1 MNSTEHQQQM
11 DDFYAQFA
19 DAAKLAHAAWVAD
32 PINHFELW
40 RHPWK
45 MEAPRVNC
53 RSNQDID
60 PRSILN
66 LLRSRHNK
74 TAVQLPPVVVT
85 GGTP

>member
-1 MNSTEHQQQM
+1 MNSTEQQQQM

-19 DAAKLAHAAWVAD
+19 DAAKAAHAAWVAD
-32 PINHFELW
+32 RNNHFELW

-45 MEAPRVNC
+45 AEPPRVHC
-53 RSNQDID
+53 RSNRDID

-66 LLRSRHNK
+66 LLRSRH
-74 TAVQLPPVVVT
+74 TAAGTYTPPVVVT